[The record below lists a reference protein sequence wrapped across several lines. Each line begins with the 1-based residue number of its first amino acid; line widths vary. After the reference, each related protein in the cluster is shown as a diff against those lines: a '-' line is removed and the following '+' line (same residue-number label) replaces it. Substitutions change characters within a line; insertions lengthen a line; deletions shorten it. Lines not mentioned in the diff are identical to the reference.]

1 MSKVLRV
8 ALIGQRF
15 MGRAHSNAWSQTN
28 KFFDLAANV
37 AENAPPDPAARWL
50 LGAAASGI
58 LAAYGVYCLATQ
70 TAWLP
75 QTRPRLGLAEYSGS
89 MALAVGC
96 LLLAAAAFMHFHWF
110 WSSHPRWH
118 GVGQAGKLFALVGI
132 VASIGCLLY
141 QFFMPN

>member
-1 MSKVLRV
+1 MNYRNERLV
-8 ALIGQRF
+8 
-15 MGRAHSNAWSQTN
+15 
-28 KFFDLAANV
+28 DLAADV
-37 AENAPPDPAARWL
+37 AENAPPDPAARWM

-118 GVGQAGKLFALVGI
+118 GVGQAGKLFAI
-132 VASIGCLLY
+132 VAFIASTAWLLY
-141 QFFMPN
+141 QFFVLS